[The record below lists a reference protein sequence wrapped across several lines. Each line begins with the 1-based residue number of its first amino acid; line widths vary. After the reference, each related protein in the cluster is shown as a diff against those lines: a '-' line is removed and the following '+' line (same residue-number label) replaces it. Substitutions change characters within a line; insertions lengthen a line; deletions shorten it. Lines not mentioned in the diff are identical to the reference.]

1 MIDWS
6 LIVSIVALV
15 LSASTVVWHLIR
27 DHWERPVVV
36 ISGTQGSHTAVTD
49 MTTGEGESRFEYRI
63 DVTNVG
69 ERAVTLIEVGMM
81 ADIEDGAYQ
90 TVGLLGEEV
99 AAFPIRLEPHD
110 SRSWKIDGGPSKYER
125 QQYEPFVRLVQRPTW
140 RERQR
145 GVLPERTIFGD
156 WFGSY
161 GPERSGVVARKPR
174 SKSRPKKPE
183 PPKRPG
189 KRIW

>member
-69 ERAVTLIEVGMM
+69 ERAVTLI
-81 ADIEDGAYQ
+81 
-90 TVGLLGEEV
+90 
-99 AAFPIRLEPHD
+99 
-110 SRSWKIDGGPSKYER
+110 
-125 QQYEPFVRLVQRPTW
+125 
-140 RERQR
+140 
-145 GVLPERTIFGD
+145 
-156 WFGSY
+156 
-161 GPERSGVVARKPR
+161 
-174 SKSRPKKPE
+174 
-183 PPKRPG
+183 
-189 KRIW
+189 